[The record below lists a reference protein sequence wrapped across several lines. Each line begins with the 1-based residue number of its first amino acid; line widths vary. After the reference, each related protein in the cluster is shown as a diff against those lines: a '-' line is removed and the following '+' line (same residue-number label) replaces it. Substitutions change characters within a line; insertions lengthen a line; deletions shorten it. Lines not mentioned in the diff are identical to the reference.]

1 MTWLYE
7 WQSIVAGLLAV
18 FGGVLAYRGAITS
31 GRRQVL
37 AIREQ
42 IEDTRA
48 ARQQHDQRRLSVVE
62 WAIWVE
68 GRRLEKAVSARKG
81 RALPTEPQLVSARRK
96 EQLVIDSSPLV
107 RGERE
112 DLSLL
117 DDETRVRLQR
127 VADALYRYN
136 ACIQTARSGTGEQ
149 SWIDQETLEAI
160 DELAARVQSL
170 QALADGPGS
179 TEWKKL
185 LSNAEPFAPEP
196 TPTKRQ
202 RFKVWRRR
210 PA

>member
-1 MTWLYE
+1 MSWLHE
-7 WQSIVAGLLAV
+7 WETLVAGLLGLL
-18 FGGVLAYRGAITS
+18 GGLLAYRGAITS
-31 GRRQVL
+31 GRRQVAAL
-37 AIREQ
+37 REQ

-48 ARQQHDQRRLSVVE
+48 ARQQHDQRRLSVIE
-62 WAIWVE
+62 WAVWVE
-68 GRRLEKAVSARKG
+68 GRRLEKALWARKSRG
-81 RALPTEPQLVSARRK
+81 PQLASARRK
-96 EQLVIDSSPLV
+96 EQLVIETSPLL

-117 DDETRVRLQR
+117 DDETRAHLQR

-136 ACIQTARSGTGEQ
+136 ACVETARSGPGEQ
-149 SWIDQETLEAI
+149 PSIDQETLEAI

-185 LSNAEPFAPEP
+185 LSNAEPFALEP
-196 TPTKRQ
+196 PPTKRQ
-202 RFKVWRRR
+202 RFKVWGRR